1 MEGLEQI
8 QFQEKPLKVRYFD
21 KWGEAIDRP
30 DYSKTTPEGVRA
42 STVINQY
49 LEALGGR
56 DKLANV
62 KSIKVSAQGEIQGMT
77 LEVESQKTN
86 QQQVLTEMKVMGNVM
101 QKQVVNK
108 DYAYIE
114 MQGQKMDLEGKLF
127 EQMLAD
133 AAIFPELN
141 LDLDT
146 VELVGITEVD
156 GKKAYEVKITEG
168 MLNFYDVESHL
179 KIQVSQTVEIMG
191 NSQTNV
197 VKMNDYKE
205 VNSILFPYKT
215 VMSMGPQEIE
225 LIIQNIELNAE
236 IDSEIFK

>member
-1 MEGLEQI
+1 
-8 QFQEKPLKVRYFD
+8 
-21 KWGEAIDRP
+21 
-30 DYSKTTPEGVRA
+30 
-42 STVINQY
+42 
-49 LEALGGR
+49 
-56 DKLANV
+56 
-62 KSIKVSAQGEIQGMT
+62 MT

-225 LIIQNIELNAE
+225 LITQNIELNTE

>member
-1 MEGLEQI
+1 M
-8 QFQEKPLKVRYFD
+8 
-21 KWGEAIDRP
+21 
-30 DYSKTTPEGVRA
+30 
-42 STVINQY
+42 
-49 LEALGGR
+49 
-56 DKLANV
+56 
-62 KSIKVSAQGEIQGMT
+62 
-77 LEVESQKTN
+77 
-86 QQQVLTEMKVMGNVM
+86 
-101 QKQVVNK
+101 
-108 DYAYIE
+108 
-114 MQGQKMDLEGKLF
+114 
-127 EQMLAD
+127 
-133 AAIFPELN
+133 
-141 LDLDT
+141 
-146 VELVGITEVD
+146 VGITEVD